1 MQIPSSLPP
10 ASRPPSG
17 TAPVRPTASV
27 SPALRPVA
35 ARTPPPPHAEKNGSG
50 LGSKILKSTFFG
62 LGMGASG
69 AAIGFLM
76 FGPIG
81 ALIGGLLGL
90 LGGIFTGSMS
100 TQNKPAAPASGPP
113 PQNGGLGTAQQDFPF
128 VEENPVMPSPA
139 EAQNPVPPLVQTPE
153 ERTI

>member
-10 ASRPPSG
+10 ASRPPTG
-17 TAPVRPTASV
+17 TAPVRPTAPV
-27 SPALRPVA
+27 SPALRPVTPT
-35 ARTPPPPHAEKNGSG
+35 TPPDTEKSGSG

-62 LGMGASG
+62 VGMGASG

-90 LGGIFTGSMS
+90 LGGIFTGAMS
-100 TQNKPAAPASGPP
+100 TQNKPATPAPQSAHP
-113 PQNGGLGTAQQDFPF
+113 PQTGGLGTAQQTFPF
-128 VEENPVMPSPA
+128 VGENPAMPPLAGPENPVLP
-139 EAQNPVPPLVQTPE
+139 PVQAPE